1 MITEIEE
8 LQADIDQLK
17 NEQKA
22 LVLKV
27 VADTERYTLDQRFKV
42 WSECAI
48 KKDEPWI
55 IHAAKYPIIGQMVD
69 DCFPYEYD
77 KHKTYDWRW
86 FLETAIDNFE
96 EHQDPD
102 FPSDEQDR
110 DVRFPTQESI
120 DALKEEMMTLNFG
133 SFEMDW

>member
-8 LQADIDQLK
+8 LHADIDQLK

-27 VADTERYTLDQRFKV
+27 VADPKRYTLDQRFEV
-42 WSECAI
+42 WSKYAA
-48 KKDEPWI
+48 KKQEPWV
-55 IHAAKYPIIGQMVD
+55 IHADKYPIIGQMVD
-69 DCFPYEYD
+69 DDFPHEYY
-77 KHKTYDWRW
+77 KYKTYGWRW
-86 FLETAIDNFE
+86 FLEIAID
-96 EHQDPD
+96 DKD
-102 FPSDEQDR
+102 FPNSKQGA
-110 DVRFPTQESI
+110 RFSTQESI